1 MRKKVVKREVIIA
14 VIVFVLLLGAY
25 IVLNTMLSFT
35 AYSRY
40 DALCA
45 KAKEYY
51 DLEKLWLESDREEDL
66 PTFVEKNKWNDK
78 EGYPAFCCE
87 GGKYYTLYSL
97 NKFDS
102 KDIRMPVK
110 EQEIA
115 KLCNIFTHNK
125 AIGFYCPD
133 SETDIQTNKQGH
145 EKSAANDN
153 KGLSDS
159 EIAQIKET
167 ALCLYGTLKKYE
179 KKIYF
184 IVENENGLLSVQ
196 EKVRVEPTNKNI
208 TFDDCEDGDRV
219 TLWVGTINESLPPGV
234 DVLYYEKDE

>member
-1 MRKKVVKREVIIA
+1 MRKKVVKRIVIIA

-51 DLEKLWLESDREEDL
+51 DLEKLWLESDREESLDI
-66 PTFVEKNKWNDK
+66 FVEKNGWEDT
-78 EGYPAFCCE
+78 EGYHAFCCDA
-87 GGKYYTLYSL
+87 GKYYTLYSL
-97 NKFDS
+97 TKFDN
-102 KDIRMPVK
+102 KDIRIPVR

-133 SETDIQTNKQGH
+133 SEADAP
-145 EKSAANDN
+145 AANDN

-196 EKVRVEPTNKNI
+196 EKVRVEPQNKNI